1 MKKRNRILSLLLAS
15 MMVVS
20 MAGCTGSGGETES
33 SGEKTE
39 SSSEKAESSGEDST
53 ASESSEKEK
62 VVLSCSDNT
71 LVKLMEEKLKTFEEE
86 NNIEVEI
93 QSGFDGWPDYWTKTM
108 TAIAG
113 GTAPDIVCIK
123 ETYMAELQSR
133 GAALDLS
140 EFIAAD
146 DTLSPEDFL
155 DAAWKTVA
163 FEDKVYGIPW
173 RGNII
178 CLYYN
183 KDILNEYGYN
193 APPATWD
200 ELKEYA
206 KTMTD
211 ESKGQYGYMWYELG
225 TREPC
230 FAWWYGYYLMAGG
243 ESVWENGVTGE
254 NFNINNQAGLDALNL
269 QLDMIYN
276 DKSAVGPTVQET
288 NLAENGK
295 VAMWMQGSWNL
306 SQYESTMP
314 DINWDVALLPA
325 YKNDAHN
332 ALVDD
337 YAITKDSKHPEAAYK
352 VISYLT
358 QPENDYYFATNSGNM
373 PVRKATYEEKEL
385 KENEKFQV
393 FVDAFNL
400 EETEPKPLCG
410 GYEELGVAVATE
422 LQKAWFGQVSA
433 EEALA
438 AADKVANDILE
449 RVNK

>member
-1 MKKRNRILSLLLAS
+1 MAKRKRITSLVLAAL
-15 MMVVS
+15 MMIS
-20 MAGCTGSGGETES
+20 AGGCAGSGDNT
-33 SGEKTE
+33 TT
-39 SSSEKAESSGEDST
+39 SEGQKE
-53 ASESSEKEK
+53 SESTGKKEK

-71 LVKLMEEKLKTFEEE
+71 LVKLMEEKLKPFEEE
-86 NNIEVEI
+86 INIDVEI

-113 GTAPDIVCIK
+113 GTAPDIVCVK
-123 ETYMAELQSR
+123 ETYMAELQAK
-133 GAALDLS
+133 GAALELS
-140 EFIAAD
+140 DFIEEDESLA
-146 DTLSPEDFL
+146 PEDFM
-155 DAAWKTVA
+155 DAAWKTVS
-163 FEDKVYGIPW
+163 FDDGVYGIPW
-173 RGNII
+173 RANMI
-178 CLYYN
+178 CMYYN
-183 KDILNEYGYN
+183 KDMLNSYGYD
-193 APPATWD
+193 APPENWD
-200 ELKEYA
+200 QLKEYA

-211 ESKGQYGYMWYELG
+211 ESKGQYGFMWYELG

-230 FAWWYGYYLMAGG
+230 FAWWYGFYLMAGG
-243 ESVWENGVTGE
+243 EVWKNGVPGE
-254 NFNINNQAGLDALNL
+254 DFNINNQAGLDALNL
-269 QLDMIYN
+269 QLDMIYK

-295 VAMWMQGSWNL
+295 VAMWMQGSWNM

-314 DINWDVALLPA
+314 DVNWDVALLPG

-337 YAITKDSKHPEAAYK
+337 YAITKGSKHPEAAYK

-358 QPENDYYFATNSGNM
+358 QPENDYYFSVNTGNM
-373 PVRKATYEEKEL
+373 PVRKATYEREEL
-385 KENEKFQV
+385 KSDEKFQV

-400 EETEPKPLCG
+400 EETEPKPLCE

-438 AADKVANDILE
+438 AADEAANSVLE
-449 RVNK
+449 RVSS